1 MVYYLGAEAIP
12 LLPPPEAMKF
22 TTVKQVKEA
31 LWTQRQLLIDKY
43 TNGQGDFP
51 DMYAEPMD
59 GNRGRIYHLTIP
71 VKRDNG
77 TYYFVRPF
85 QEFTTWIQGGL
96 PKAELLAWANET
108 LA

>member
-22 TTVKQVKEA
+22 TTVKQVKEV
-31 LWTQRQLLIDKY
+31 LRTQRQLLLDKY
-43 TNGQGDFP
+43 ANGEDGLPFLH
-51 DMYAEPMD
+51 AETMD
-59 GNRGRIYHLTIP
+59 GNRGRIYHLAIAITGQGRLQI
-71 VKRDNG
+71 
-77 TYYFVRPF
+77 VRPF
-85 QEFTTWIQGGL
+85 EEFSNWIQGGL